1 LHFRYFISRPGRPF
15 VEAAF
20 AVNNLWLNR
29 DQGSVSEAVAAS
41 VRQDAEVFRSIV
53 LIAINPSRLRLS
65 VPELLGG
72 SHYARLASS

>member
-15 VEAAF
+15 VEAVF

-41 VRQDAEVFRSIV
+41 ARQDAGEFRSNI

-65 VPELLGG
+65 VPEPLGG
-72 SHYARLASS
+72 SHYARSASS

>member
-41 VRQDAEVFRSIV
+41 GQDAAEFRSTV

-65 VPELLGG
+65 VPEPLGG
-72 SHYARLASS
+72 SHYARFASS